1 MARPHYG
8 IPSIERIQQTAEQV
22 FGYKPCLW
30 QVKSALGQLEQ
41 QDVITISATGSGKT
55 LNFWLPLLFNGN
67 GIMVLITPLN
77 ILGDKNYNELKEIGI
92 NGINLTMSTATEDAY
107 REIESLKYQV
117 IITSP
122 ECIQNDARFKRLW
135 ENKKFIEKV
144 FAITFDES
152 HCISKWGDSFHP
164 EYGDIGN
171 LRWILPAHIPF
182 HITSATMPP
191 HILEDVKRKLQ
202 IRSDAIEIICSNDRP
217 NIYLRVEEMKYP
229 INTKWDLLRVL

>member
-41 QDVITISATGSGKT
+41 RDVITISATGSGKT

-92 NGINLTMSTATEDAY
+92 NAINLTMSTATEDAY
-107 REIESLKYQV
+107 RV
-117 IITSP
+117 
-122 ECIQNDARFKRLW
+122 
-135 ENKKFIEKV
+135 
-144 FAITFDES
+144 
-152 HCISKWGDSFHP
+152 
-164 EYGDIGN
+164 
-171 LRWILPAHIPF
+171 
-182 HITSATMPP
+182 
-191 HILEDVKRKLQ
+191 
-202 IRSDAIEIICSNDRP
+202 SDA
-217 NIYLRVEEMKYP
+217 L
-229 INTKWDLLRVL
+229 